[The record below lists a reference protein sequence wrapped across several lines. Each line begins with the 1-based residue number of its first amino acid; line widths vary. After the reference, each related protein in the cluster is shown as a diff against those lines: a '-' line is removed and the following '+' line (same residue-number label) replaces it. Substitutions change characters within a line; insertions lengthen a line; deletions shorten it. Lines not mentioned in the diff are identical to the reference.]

1 MGEKIMKMKIVVWYL
16 FIGATALTFRFLFLG
31 RQSFGLDEAFSYW
44 VARHSLTK
52 IVDILHYDAHPPLFY
67 MFLHF
72 WEKGGNSATYLRIP
86 FALCGAINIILLYF
100 LGEEFLGKR
109 MGYFIGGIWAVSFY
123 ALKYESWCRM
133 YAPAVTFSLA
143 ATWFFWKA
151 FKQPS
156 LKSWG
161 KYFIF
166 AVLSIYTHYYT
177 AFILLA
183 HWIFLLFQKRW
194 REASW
199 GLICITVA
207 YLPWFPVFFF
217 QIGHKVSQT
226 FPGASFTTS
235 LVLLADPFWAK
246 PFFTHSVWYLILGIL
261 DLLAWFFGLTMFAK
275 NERKESMLFVLL
287 FGIPFLIPLM
297 ITLFTPIHI
306 FAPRYA
312 IVFLPYFVF
321 PIVKGLS
328 KLSSGVW
335 VSFLACFL
343 VINLFV
349 TSLYFT
355 SPVYQKQNF
364 RLAAE
369 KLRNALHPGTFM
381 LVKQIGSLF
390 PLAYYLPQD
399 LKIKWREGM
408 YLDPVDP
415 GKSDLRWYG
424 ISGTQSIPFIKKVGD
439 DSRRICLVMCQYQIN
454 DPGRKIYAYL
464 AHHDRQTL
472 SYRIRDLSP
481 EGDIYIFF
489 FKKRGLK

>member
-1 MGEKIMKMKIVVWYL
+1 MNWGKTSRYL
-16 FIGATALTFRFLFLG
+16 MISILALMARFLFLG
-31 RQSFGLDEAFSYW
+31 RQSFGLDEAFSFW
-44 VARHSLTK
+44 VAHHSLTK

-72 WEKGGNSATYLRIP
+72 WERGGNSAAYLRIP

-100 LGEEFLGKR
+100 MGEEFLGKK
-109 MGYFIGGIWAVSFY
+109 MGYFTGGIWAVSFY

-199 GLICITVA
+199 GLICIAAA

-235 LVLLADPFWAK
+235 LILLSDPFWAK
-246 PFFTHSVWYLILGIL
+246 PFFTHSVWYLIFGIL

-275 NERKESMLFVLL
+275 NERKVSMFFALL

-297 ITLFTPIHI
+297 ITLFTPLHI

-321 PIVKGLS
+321 PIVKEFS
-328 KLSSGVW
+328 KLPSAVW
-335 VSFLACFL
+335 FPFLACFL
-343 VINLFV
+343 SINLFIS
-349 TSLYFT
+349 SLYFT
-355 SPVYQKQNF
+355 SPVYQRQNF
-364 RLAAE
+364 KLGAE
-369 KLRNALHPGTFM
+369 MIQKSLRPGDTF
-381 LVKQIGSLF
+381 LVEQLNSLF
-390 PLAYYLPQD
+390 PLAYYLPRY
-399 LKIKWREGM
+399 LKIKMVKGM
-408 YLDPVDP
+408 YLKPVDP
-415 GKSDLRWYG
+415 GKSSLNWYNVLG
-424 ISGTQSIPFIKKVGD
+424 
-439 DSRRICLVMCQYQIN
+439 SRSLPLVKRITEHSKRIWLILCQYQLV
-454 DPGRKIYAYL
+454 DPNGMIYSYLRRHDREVFSRKI
-464 AHHDRQTL
+464 
-472 SYRIRDLSP
+472 RDVSKI
-481 EGDIYIFF
+481 DNIYIFL
-489 FKKRGLK
+489 FKRRD